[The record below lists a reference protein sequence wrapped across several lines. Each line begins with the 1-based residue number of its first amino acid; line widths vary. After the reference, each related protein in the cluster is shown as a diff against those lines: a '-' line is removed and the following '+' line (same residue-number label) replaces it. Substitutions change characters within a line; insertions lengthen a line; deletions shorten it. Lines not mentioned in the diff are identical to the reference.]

1 MIYILFIFTITG
13 IPGAPRVHSQEFANS
28 TMCEQALKA
37 LSETVRA
44 GSMVCL
50 PKGK

>member
-1 MIYILFIFTITG
+1 MIYILFIMTFTV

-28 TMCEQALKA
+28 TMCEQAQEVISK
-37 LSETVRA
+37 TVTA
-44 GSMVCL
+44 GQVFCL